1 MTNQQI
7 SERLYVSVGMDKTH
21 VHRTI
26 TKLGV
31 SDRTQTG
38 VLAVRLGL
46 AARCE

>member
-7 SERLYVSVGMDKTH
+7 SERLYVSVGMVKTH

-31 SDRTQTG
+31 SDRTQTA

-46 AARCE
+46 AAKCD